1 MSKNTNTTAEDV
13 RASVA
18 YLYSDLL
25 EKRRIEREA
34 KEEQRRQE
42 REERRQAKEA
52 EKLAEDGTK
61 KSKKERHQEELD
73 NWKEVIV
80 GLTGDD
86 LEYSSPKKGKKK
98 YHKWID
104 DEEGQNVVL
113 TAKPKKVKKQNFQKQ
128 FDPELSMLKTI
139 VADQNR
145 FTADLQKRFNNAA
158 GPATKDA
165 QLPNKTLVELASV
178 INAGR
183 SNSLGILREVGNLK
197 KTIADLYMKQ
207 KKLDADTAGGGFNT
221 QDIGL
226 LGSNIASSIFGDE
239 PSVPSSNASAPTPA
253 ASTPVSATPV
263 VSTTTASPVY
273 PQGGPVVQT
282 VTAVPFDPDSWDGPS
297 LAPES
302 MANFEGIPH
311 DVVVELNKA
320 TGSARFKAVRT
331 DSGEEIQGYPVPTSD
346 ISKLKVNE
354 VDNTVKGEFD
364 EVYKL
369 EVV

>member
-1 MSKNTNTTAEDV
+1 MSKTTNTTSEDV

-25 EKRRIEREA
+25 EKRRLEREA
-34 KEEQRRQE
+34 KEAQQ
-42 REERRQAKEA
+42 REEREAKRQAKEA
-52 EKLAEDGTK
+52 AKLAEDGTK

-86 LEYSSPKKGKKK
+86 LEYSTPKKSKKK
-98 YHKWID
+98 YKKWID

-145 FTADLQKRFNNAA
+145 FNADLQKRFNIAA

-165 QLPNKTLVELASV
+165 QIPNKTVVELASV

-183 SNSLGILREVGNLK
+183 QNSLGFLREVGNLK

-226 LGSNIASSIFGDE
+226 MGSSIASSIFGDDQ
-239 PSVPSSNASAPTPA
+239 PSVTPSVATTPTAPGTMPNNVA
-253 ASTPVSATPV
+253 PVATAV
-263 VSTTTASPVY
+263 ATPVY

-282 VTAVPFDPDSWDGPS
+282 VQAVPFDPDSWDGPS
-297 LAPES
+297 LSSDS
-302 MANFEGIPH
+302 MAMYECIPH
-311 DVVVELNKA
+311 DVVVELNQSNGA
-320 TGSARFKAVRT
+320 TRFKAIRR
-331 DSGEEIQGYPVPTSD
+331 DNGEEIPNYPVPTSD
-346 ISKLKVNE
+346 ISKLSVNE
-354 VDNTVKGEFD
+354 VDKTVKGEFD